1 MKDWSV
7 FVLGVDY
14 GFFSGGFDRENF
26 LKTCKSR
33 NLISIDQAGFDIW
46 KNMSKEVKF
55 FKFLT

>member
-1 MKDWSV
+1 MN
-7 FVLGVDY
+7 
-14 GFFSGGFDRENF
+14 FFLGFDRENF